1 MMTAE
6 GAIIN
11 ERHAYIVISRE
22 VFLCVVGVILS
33 ILAWGSFV
41 TIGSGENTKV
51 QQQQMMQI
59 TAQIAQVQLDV
70 TKLVTVVQTSSENA
84 VETRVRLQGAID
96 RLAKVETNMGDL
108 WDRVTVEQAQRKA
121 GR

>member
-33 ILAWGSFV
+33 ILAWGAFV